1 MKTQST
7 LALRM
12 EECVARHAVDLYT
25 GMPFIVLLHARIR
38 YCLLPK
44 SIPLRPEFVSC
55 VLLRK
60 RISPSDYAVTEIA
73 LARTEMKQHGGIKK
87 LRRSR

>member
-1 MKTQST
+1 
-7 LALRM
+7 M

-25 GMPFIVLLHARIR
+25 GIPFIVLLHARIR

-44 SIPLRPEFVSC
+44 GIPLRPEFVSF
-55 VLLRK
+55 VLLK
-60 RISPSDYAVTEIA
+60 RISPSDYAVTEIV